1 MDSDAQQDKIYKFKS
16 TIEQQLTII
25 GATAIED
32 KLQENLIQTLNL
44 LKVAKIKTWVITG
57 DKTETAKNIAY
68 SSELFDKRFIPTY
81 FD

>member
-1 MDSDAQQDKIYKFKS
+1 LESR
-16 TIEQQLTII
+16 LTII

-44 LKVAKIKTWVITG
+44 LKVANIKIWVITG

-68 SSELFDKRFIPTY
+68 SSELFD
-81 FD
+81 